1 MGNDLIIGCFYTGNA
16 REVAVGIKMSVV
28 SGAGDEDLLDIYE
41 EVKQQSNCLYYVI
54 KIISKL

>member
-28 SGAGDEDLLDIYE
+28 SFVLRILLPEY
-41 EVKQQSNCLYYVI
+41 
-54 KIISKL
+54 